1 MHNNQNNTAFRVI
14 ELFLPW
20 QTIMDRCTLSDEL
33 DLSPAERR
41 VYEMVCQGDVMCKDV
56 PRMDSGAIPS
66 LISKGIVEVYKRR
79 VSPFR
84 DKRHK
89 YLRRV

>member
-1 MHNNQNNTAFRVI
+1 MY
-14 ELFLPW
+14 
-20 QTIMDRCTLSDEL
+20 RCNLSDEL

-41 VYEMVCQGDVMCKDV
+41 VYELVCQGDVMCKEV
-56 PRMDSGAIPS
+56 PQMDSGAIPS
-66 LISKGIVEVYKRR
+66 LVSKGLVEVYMRR
-79 VSPFR
+79 VSSSR

>member
-1 MHNNQNNTAFRVI
+1 MHNSQNNTAFRVI

-66 LISKGIVEVYKRR
+66 LTNKGLVEVYKRR

-89 YLRRV
+89 YIRRV

>member
-1 MHNNQNNTAFRVI
+1 M
-14 ELFLPW
+14 
-20 QTIMDRCTLSDEL
+20 SDEL

-66 LISKGIVEVYKRR
+66 LTNKGLVEVYKRR

-89 YLRRV
+89 YIRRV

>member
-1 MHNNQNNTAFRVI
+1 MHNSHSNIAFRGI
-14 ELFLPW
+14 ELLLPW
-20 QTIMDRCTLSDEL
+20 QTIMYRCNLSDEF

-66 LISKGIVEVYKRR
+66 LISKGLVEVYKRR

>member
-1 MHNNQNNTAFRVI
+1 MY
-14 ELFLPW
+14 
-20 QTIMDRCTLSDEL
+20 RCNLSDEL
-33 DLSPAERR
+33 DLSPSERR
-41 VYEMVCQGDVMCKDV
+41 VYELVCQGDVMCKDV

-66 LISKGIVEVYKRR
+66 LVNRGLVEVYTRR
-79 VSPFR
+79 VSSSR